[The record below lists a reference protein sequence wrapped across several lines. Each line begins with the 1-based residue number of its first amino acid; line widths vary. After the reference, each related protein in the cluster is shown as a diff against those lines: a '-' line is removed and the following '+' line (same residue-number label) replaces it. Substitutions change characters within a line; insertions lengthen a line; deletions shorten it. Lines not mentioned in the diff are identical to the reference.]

1 MVTKAKTPAAAKT
14 EKAARKPR
22 TPKPVD
28 DLASATVA
36 LNAAKRKADRTA
48 KARAEAVAADGLAQ
62 TELAEAKATVKKFY
76 AELMGENLGEG
87 SDVQAPELTEQESAD
102 HESAFGEAPT
112 ETRDEV

>member
-1 MVTKAKTPAAAKT
+1 MVAKKTPAAKT
-14 EKAARKPR
+14 DETKAPRKPR

-62 TELAEAKATVKKFY
+62 TELEQAKATVKRFY
-76 AELMGENLGEG
+76 AELMGETLEADE
-87 SDVQAPELTEQESAD
+87 DVKDDVDADLPAPED
-102 HESAFGEAPT
+102 NGVDDY
-112 ETRDEV
+112 ETSDEV

>member
-14 EKAARKPR
+14 DKAPRKPR

-62 TELAEAKATVKKFY
+62 TELAQAKATVKRFY
-76 AELMGENLGEG
+76 AELMGETLEA
-87 SDVQAPELTEQESAD
+87 DQDAPETAD
-102 HESAFGEAPT
+102 EGEPDALYHGGYGDDET
-112 ETRDEV
+112 ETSEQG